1 MASAKKI
8 GEIIASIKAV
18 YPYYAKETDVDV
30 LAKTWML
37 LLKDIPDEVVRIA
50 IIKCL
55 QICKTPPT
63 PADVLEQVRE
73 IASVNEPTDEEMW
86 IELSKAVRKTR
97 DYAYNF
103 NHNFIEDNG
112 KTQGENA
119 RDKFQALWDNLP
131 SKLKCYLGGKS
142 ELMRISKYNDEEMK
156 FEKIQF
162 LKAMPN
168 ISKRQEYKELSLLV
182 SGSEKPL
189 LEKENG

>member
-37 LLKDIPDEVVRIA
+37 LLKDIPDDVVRVA

-73 IASVNEPTDEEMW
+73 ISTANAPTDEEMW
-86 IELSKAVRKTR
+86 VTLTKAVRKSQEHI
-97 DYAYNF
+97 YNF
-103 NHNFIEDNG
+103 GHTLAAGRERERRSPKVVG
-112 KTQGENA
+112 RA
-119 RDKFQALWDNLP
+119 
-131 SKLKCYLGGKS
+131 SK
-142 ELMRISKYNDEEMK
+142 EAERISR
-156 FEKIQF
+156 
-162 LKAMPN
+162 
-168 ISKRQEYKELSLLV
+168 RQGRAYETCKV
-182 SGSEKPL
+182 QR
-189 LEKENG
+189 